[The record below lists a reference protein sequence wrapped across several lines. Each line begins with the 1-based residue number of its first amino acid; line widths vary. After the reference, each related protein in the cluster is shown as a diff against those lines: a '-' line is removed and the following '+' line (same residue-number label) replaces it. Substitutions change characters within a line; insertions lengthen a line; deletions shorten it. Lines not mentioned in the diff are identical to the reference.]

1 MSLGSWAA
9 FAAALVIALVV
20 PGPDLVVVAHAAT
33 HSIRRGV
40 LTAMGVVLGLGFHA
54 ALAAGGL
61 TALVVSLPA
70 ALTALQVVG
79 ACILFWFGISMA
91 RNTGIDSAAAAQP
104 GTGVLTGFVTNAT
117 NPKALLFFAAV
128 LPQFIGDGP
137 DRFMRT
143 VAMGVTVV
151 VGAAIWWAVMIALTR
166 TVQTGGNGRFERA
179 LPKAGGLILVC
190 LAGGLLWSA
199 VCAGISVN

>member
-1 MSLGSWAA
+1 MSPGSWAA
-9 FAAALVIALVV
+9 FAAALVVALVV

-33 HSIRRGV
+33 HSIRRGA
-40 LTAMGVVLGLGFHA
+40 LTAVGVVLGLGFHA

-61 TALVVSLPA
+61 TALVVSVPA

-91 RNTGIDSAAAAQP
+91 RSTSTESAAAQP
-104 GTGVLTGFVTNAT
+104 DTGVLKGFVTNAT

-128 LPQFIGDGP
+128 LPQFIGEGP
-137 DRFMRT
+137 GRFMRT
-143 VAMGVTVV
+143 VSMGITVV
-151 VGAAIWWAVMIALTR
+151 AGAAIWWAVMIALTR
-166 TVQTGGNGRFERA
+166 TVRAGANGRFERT
-179 LPKAGGLILVC
+179 LSKAGGLILVC

-199 VCAGISVN
+199 VRTGISVS

>member
-1 MSLGSWAA
+1 
-9 FAAALVIALVV
+9 
-20 PGPDLVVVAHAAT
+20 
-33 HSIRRGV
+33 
-40 LTAMGVVLGLGFHA
+40 
-54 ALAAGGL
+54 
-61 TALVVSLPA
+61 
-70 ALTALQVVG
+70 
-79 ACILFWFGISMA
+79 
-91 RNTGIDSAAAAQP
+91 
-104 GTGVLTGFVTNAT
+104 
-117 NPKALLFFAAV
+117 
-128 LPQFIGDGP
+128 
-137 DRFMRT
+137 MRT